1 MGFLLIICTCLF
13 VLLILATGIF
23 RKDINDNRTL
33 LHRRTNHQGTT
44 LKTNRWSSSTCVN
57 GRRSIHELQLMGMQ
71 LDPAGVTGKY
81 HVNDRKVFF

>member
-1 MGFLLIICTCLF
+1 LF
-13 VLLILATGIF
+13 VLLVLATGIF

-33 LHRRTNHQGTT
+33 LHRRQGTT
-44 LKTNRWSSSTCVN
+44 LKTNRWSTSACIN

-81 HVNDRKVFF
+81 YVNDSM